1 MPEWVDHSFAL
12 IHGDD
17 RDERQRNMG
26 AWKARHTD
34 PAWGEFGLRVCS
46 ETATWADIYQAL
58 HEPPPLGAETVAVIA
73 PSLGELLMKK
83 DIPEAMLRLLQAPPP
98 HLRFLG
104 VAMGT
109 VTEAK
114 GKGLG
119 RAPWTQWNQKGQVL
133 KVGVLA
139 PKDAPS
145 FAQQLAT
152 SLGLKLPMDAAQLL
166 IQQVGPHPA
175 RIRRTL
181 EVLDV
186 ACATRTVSIQDVQHL
201 TFRLE
206 ASSGFAWSKAW
217 KSGQVAVALDA
228 LQKALEDKEEPVKL
242 LGQAR
247 LEVERIARYLQAQA
261 QRIPPNDLLDFLG
274 FTPRQAFL
282 LDDIRRVG
290 SKLRPQDVQA
300 LLHKVSQCDRDI
312 KGLTFTGAR
321 TPLLDLTL
329 ALSRA
334 WAR

>member
-139 PKDAPS
+139 PLGPRGSPQSLPFSFGDSAHRDA
-145 FAQQLAT
+145 
-152 SLGLKLPMDAAQLL
+152 
-166 IQQVGPHPA
+166 
-175 RIRRTL
+175 
-181 EVLDV
+181 
-186 ACATRTVSIQDVQHL
+186 
-201 TFRLE
+201 
-206 ASSGFAWSKAW
+206 
-217 KSGQVAVALDA
+217 
-228 LQKALEDKEEPVKL
+228 
-242 LGQAR
+242 
-247 LEVERIARYLQAQA
+247 
-261 QRIPPNDLLDFLG
+261 
-274 FTPRQAFL
+274 
-282 LDDIRRVG
+282 
-290 SKLRPQDVQA
+290 
-300 LLHKVSQCDRDI
+300 
-312 KGLTFTGAR
+312 
-321 TPLLDLTL
+321 
-329 ALSRA
+329 
-334 WAR
+334 